1 VGQKTIA
8 KLMREDVPPEAM
20 AASVI
25 RMLVNEALDMKNPA
39 SLRIDAGSRVL
50 PFIAP
55 RLQVIAQTT
64 RHVGSYDDCRTQDEL
79 FARVEQD
86 LGGYWATLLRKAV
99 QSDDPGAVID
109 AEVVEPAAA
118 ELGPKREPEP
128 AG

>member
-1 VGQKTIA
+1 VSKKTIV
-8 KLMREDVPPEAM
+8 KLMGEDVPPEAM
-20 AASVI
+20 AVSVI

-64 RHVGSYDDCRTQDEL
+64 RHVGNYDDCKSQAEL
-79 FARVEQD
+79 LERVEQD
-86 LGGYWATLLRKAV
+86 LGGYWAMLLRKAI

-118 ELGPKREPEP
+118 EPGPKHEPEP

>member
-1 VGQKTIA
+1 MG
-8 KLMREDVPPEAM
+8 EDVPPEAM

-64 RHVGSYDDCRTQDEL
+64 RHVGNYDDCKSQAEL
-79 FARVEQD
+79 LERVEQD
-86 LGGYWATLLRKAV
+86 LGGYWAMLLRKAI

-118 ELGPKREPEP
+118 EPGPKHEPEP

>member
-1 VGQKTIA
+1 VSKKTIV
-8 KLMREDVPPEAM
+8 KLMGEDVPPEAM

-50 PFIAP
+50 PFIAR
-55 RLQVIAQTT
+55 RLQVIAQAT
-64 RHVGSYDDCRTQDEL
+64 RSVGSYDDCRTQDEL

-86 LGGYWATLLRKAV
+86 LGGYWARLFRKAL

-109 AEVVEPAAA
+109 AEVVPEPAAA
-118 ELGPKREPEP
+118 EPEP
-128 AG
+128 TKAAEP